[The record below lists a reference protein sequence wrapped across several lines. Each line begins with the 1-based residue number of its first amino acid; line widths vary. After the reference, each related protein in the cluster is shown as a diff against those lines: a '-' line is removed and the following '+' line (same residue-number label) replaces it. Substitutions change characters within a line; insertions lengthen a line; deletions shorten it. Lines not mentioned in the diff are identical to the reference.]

1 MIAERQPK
9 VGEVWTSPSWPNA
22 YTCYSEQP
30 DIDGDYLWTYPAAES
45 AGDFRYTLK
54 SLDALT
60 PPAPERRVVRGLLVE
75 RRPPRNGEPYLT
87 ALLALQT
94 AAGDWQDDVHA
105 DVIVGVA

>member
-45 AGDFRYTLK
+45 AGDFRYSLK
-54 SLDALT
+54 SLEALT

-87 ALLALQT
+87 ALLTLQT